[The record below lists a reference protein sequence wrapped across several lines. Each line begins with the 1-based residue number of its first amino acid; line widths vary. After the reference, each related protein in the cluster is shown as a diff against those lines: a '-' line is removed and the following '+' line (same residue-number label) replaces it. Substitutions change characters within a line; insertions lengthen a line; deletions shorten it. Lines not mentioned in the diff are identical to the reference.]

1 MIRFWIFLLA
11 SPGLALCH
19 VALGQTRCPIGTQMG
34 SMQCIPDTPEM
45 QGGSGDPA
53 PTGEWVKTW
62 GAIAMSEST
71 GDVGTTKGK
80 LSKGDAKNSAIQ
92 QCSKNGADDCKVTLV
107 YRNQCAAL
115 AASQV
120 STFFQASASKD
131 AAISQVVKMCESSG
145 RGGGVRSCF
154 QNALIQYL
162 KNINLNYK
170 DFL

>member
-1 MIRFWIFLLA
+1 MIRFWIYSLALL
-11 SPGLALCH
+11 GLAFSH

-45 QGGSGDPA
+45 RGGEGTPA

-62 GAIAMSEST
+62 GAIAMSKST

-80 LSKGDAKNSAIQ
+80 LSQGDAKSSAVQ
-92 QCSKNGADDCKVTLV
+92 QCSNNGAEDCKVTLV

-120 STFFQASASKD
+120 STFFQASASKE
-131 AAISQVVKMCESSG
+131 AAIAQVVGICERS
-145 RGGGVRSCF
+145 GGGACKVIFSECSDPF
-154 QNALIQYL
+154 FKKY
-162 KNINLNYK
+162 
-170 DFL
+170 

>member
-1 MIRFWIFLLA
+1 MIRSWIFLLTL
-11 SPGLALCH
+11 PFLAFSH

-45 QGGSGDPA
+45 RGGGSDPA

-62 GAIAMSEST
+62 GAIAMSKST

-80 LSKGDAKNSAIQ
+80 LSQGDAKSSAIQ

-115 AASQV
+115 AASQH
-120 STFFQASASKD
+120 STFSQASASKD
-131 AAISQVVKMCESSG
+131 VAISQVINICERS
-145 RGGGVRSCF
+145 GGGACKVVFSECSDPF
-154 QNALIQYL
+154 FKKY
-162 KNINLNYK
+162 
-170 DFL
+170 